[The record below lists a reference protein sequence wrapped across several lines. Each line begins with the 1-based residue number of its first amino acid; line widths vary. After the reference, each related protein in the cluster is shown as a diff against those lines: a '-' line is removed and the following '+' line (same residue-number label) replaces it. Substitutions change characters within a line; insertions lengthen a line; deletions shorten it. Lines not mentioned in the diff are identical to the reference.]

1 MLSSRIDANANETQ
15 IDSARKFGFLMEKGH
30 FYGCSKNKDPKTQWL
45 KTQKQRPLNDLD
57 TGSHTL

>member
-30 FYGCSKNKDPKTQWL
+30 FYGCSKNKDPKTQ
-45 KTQKQRPLNDLD
+45 
-57 TGSHTL
+57 